1 MAPMPERSPLAN
13 PVSDPRPMVI
23 DVDTGVDDA
32 VALALAVGLDIP
44 LVAVT
49 TVAGNVPI
57 DAATRNTI
65 DVLSYLDAVGVPV
78 HRGASHP
85 LVASYQAA
93 MDVHGANGLGGV
105 QLPRGLGGESSLAG
119 PAAIIRAAEEHAGTL
134 TVVTLGPLTNLAI
147 ALNVR
152 PEIVRQIAN
161 VVVMGGSFFNPG
173 NVTPHAEF
181 NVYVDPDAASQVINA
196 GFANL
201 TLVGLDVTH
210 QTALTRDVWERIQ
223 EDATGSASLVRRILA
238 RTFTERAMDGF
249 FLHDPLALAV
259 AMFPDLVAGAPH
271 QVAVTLNG
279 DERGRTIAR
288 PASSGPRVATSVDT
302 ERVLGLLQ
310 STLGLSGPSH
320 IGDLRR
326 VD

>member
-1 MAPMPERSPLAN
+1 MTERSPLAN
-13 PVSDPRPMVI
+13 PIAKPGPTLI

-32 VALALAVGLDIP
+32 VALALAVGLNVP

-65 DVLSYLDAVGVPV
+65 DVLSYLNAGTVPV

-93 MDVHGANGLGGV
+93 TDIHGANGLGGAE
-105 QLPRGLGGESSLAG
+105 LARGSAGESSFAG
-119 PAAIIRAAEEHAGTL
+119 PAAIIRAAEEHAGAL
-134 TVVTLGPLTNLAI
+134 TVVMLGPLTNLAI

-152 PEIVRQIAN
+152 PEIVRQIAK
-161 VVVMGGSFFNPG
+161 VVIMGGSFFNPG

-181 NVYVDPDAASQVINA
+181 NIYVDPDAAHQVINA
-196 GFANL
+196 GFADL

-210 QTALTRDVWERIQ
+210 QTALTRDVWERIPD
-223 EDATGSASLVRRILA
+223 EATGSAGLLRRILG
-238 RTFTERAMDGF
+238 RTFTERQMDGF

-259 AMFPDLVAGAPH
+259 AMFPDLVAGDPH
-271 QVAVTLNG
+271 HVAVTWAG
-279 DERGRTIAR
+279 EERGRTIA
-288 PASSGPRVATSVDT
+288 SLTGSGPRVATSVDT
-302 ERVLGLLQ
+302 DRVLGLLQ
-310 STLGLSGPSH
+310 STLGLTGSNH
-320 IGDLRR
+320 VADLRR
-326 VD
+326 ID